1 MWSLIPLIGILLLLL
16 RLLYGLYIVFKHARN
31 AVHRGCAPLPAY
43 PSDLLGWNTL
53 KELLAADKA
62 RRIPPLF
69 IDRFSRMETRE
80 NRRVSTYVTRQAL
93 RDVIITCDP
102 KNVQALLAT
111 QFKDFELG
119 SSRRKSLH
127 PLLGN
132 GIVRFPSPGT
142 HYHQLTNTKFTSDG
156 EHWSRSRA
164 LLRPQFTRDQISDLD
179 LEERHVQHAFR
190 AMPVDPATG
199 WTSAIDTQ
207 TLFFRL
213 TIDSATEFLF
223 GESVNSQSA
232 ALDTNQ
238 PDSFSANFDR
248 GQQIAGQCA
257 RLDKLHWLARTKESR
272 HVNAQVHAYVDRF
285 VRAALNHQ
293 QQSRKPGSPTPPKQQ
308 HGLFLQQLAA
318 TTQDPIELRSQ
329 LLNVLLA
336 GRDTTASLLSWSI
349 LLLARHRDVCAKL
362 RAAILAAFGPA
373 DSPDTTTPITFTS
386 LKDCRYLQAFL
397 SEVLRLYPI
406 VPNNRRTAARDTT
419 IPRGGGPDGSRPV
432 YIRRGQQVL
441 YSVFAMHRR
450 VDLWGPDADVFRP
463 ERWIE
468 RTGRRVG
475 WEYLPFNGGPRI
487 CIGQQF
493 ALTEAGYVL
502 VRLLQRFGTVE
513 DVFPEREISYALNL
527 TSAPGENVTV
537 RMKVA

>member
-1 MWSLIPLIGILLLLL
+1 MWSLIPLIGIALLL
-16 RLLYGLYIVFKHARN
+16 RLLYGIYVVFKHART
-31 AVHRGCAPLPAY
+31 AVNKGCAPLPAY

-53 KELLAADKA
+53 KEILAADKS
-62 RRIPPLF
+62 RRVPPLF
-69 IDRFSRMETRE
+69 VDRFSFMETRE
-80 NRRVSTYVTRQAL
+80 NRCVGTYITRQAL

-132 GIVRFPSPGT
+132 GI
-142 HYHQLTNTKFTSDG
+142 FTTDG

-199 WTSAIDTQ
+199 WTSPIDIQ

-232 ALDTNQ
+232 ALDTDQ

-248 GQQIAGQCA
+248 GQQIAGQRA
-257 RLDKLHWLARTKESR
+257 RLDKLHWLANTKESR

-285 VRAALNHQ
+285 VRVALDQQQQQ
-293 QQSRKPGSPTPPKQQ
+293 QQSRKPGSPTPPKQ

-318 TTQDPIELRSQ
+318 ATQDPIELRSQ

-349 LLLARHRDVCAKL
+349 LLLARHRDVCTKL
-362 RAAILAAFGPA
+362 RTAILAAFGP
-373 DSPDTTTPITFTS
+373 DTPNKTPTRITFTS
-386 LKDCRYLQAFL
+386 LKDCHYLQAVL
-397 SEVLRLYPI
+397 NEVLRLYPL
-406 VPNNRRTAARDTT
+406 VPNNRRTAVRDTT

-432 YIRRGQQVL
+432 YIRAGQQVL
-441 YSVFAMHRR
+441 YSVFTMHRR
-450 VDLWGPDADVFRP
+450 VDLWGDDADVFRP
-463 ERWIE
+463 ERWLD
-468 RTGRRVG
+468 RSSSHRVG

-502 VRLLQRFGTVE
+502 VRLLQRFGAVE

-527 TSAPGENVTV
+527 TSAPGEGVTV
-537 RMKVA
+537 RMRVA